1 MADFEPPCYTAAKEC
16 IARGLAVMPL
26 KPGTKEPATVHG
38 TKDAS
43 DNPEQA
49 EFWWR
54 QGAYAGDARG
64 DPDCNIGVACGEPSH
79 GFFAIDFD
87 THEGSGNGLDF
98 KREWEVENGELPET
112 WTAVTGSGGLQMY
125 YRSARDIRNSSNQA
139 IGVDVRGHGGFVVFP
154 PSLHPCGEHYEW
166 SVSPDDCE
174 LADAD
179 DTVYRFLDAV
189 QPVKRGED
197 GWRADRVEVPDRIAE
212 NRNDTLFRFGRSLLS
227 KNVDH
232 ATVELTIR
240 ALNAERCDPP
250 LGEAELRKLI
260 GSINSKEPG
269 NAERDA
275 RRAASVPTTSTAN
288 VEVAE
293 IIERVGGIR
302 RQGGGIVC
310 NKLARVVMEANM
322 ARIIDGAPAVWTG
335 SRWEF
340 GTRAINRCVLDVAD
354 DAKKSD
360 KSEVVSYIMDRAP
373 GVSSDSAF
381 DGRAYVQFADCTV
394 DASTMERVDPE
405 PGMFIIGT
413 LAVDY
418 EPDAPEN
425 EADAFLWSV
434 AGNDPDV
441 FQALCEVIGVCMCS
455 KRVISQSPMLI
466 GRAGGAS
473 GRASN
478 GKSTFLNWVRSI
490 LGTQNVTSLDIA
502 TLGQRF
508 QAGRVVGK
516 LANLGDDIPDG
527 FLKGD
532 ELSIF
537 KKLVTGDSI
546 FTDVK
551 NGDGFEFRPAAT
563 MVFSMNAVPRLSD
576 TTDGVFRRLHFIP
589 FRSRFAPGTPGY
601 DPDMARK
608 LARPEVMRRGAVLGL
623 IALNALIQ
631 EGGGLHPVPDMVAE
645 VEEVRQDN
653 DSVLRWIDD
662 CCIDKNALDGR
673 VVADVYAEYADWC
686 RASGERNPFSR
697 RAWTARIRDAANHI
711 CGGYAG
717 YDYAITSKPAKVGG
731 SSKAVRVFDIQV
743 QG

>member
-1 MADFEPPCYTAAKEC
+1 MADFEPPCYTAARDC
-16 IARGLAVMPL
+16 IARGLAVIPL

-87 THEGSGNGLDF
+87 MHEGSGNGLDF
-98 KREWEVENGELPET
+98 KREWEIENGELPET
-112 WTAVTGSGGLQMY
+112 WTAITGSGGLQMY
-125 YRSARDIRNSSNQA
+125 YRSARDIRNSSNQS
-139 IGVDVRGHGGFVVFP
+139 IGVDVRGRGGFVVFP

-197 GWRADRVEVPDRIAE
+197 GWRADRVEVPDRIATD
-212 NRNDTLFRFGRSLLS
+212 RNDRLFSIGRSFLS
-227 KNVDH
+227 KGIDH
-232 ATVELTIR
+232 ATVETMVR

-250 LGEAELRKLI
+250 LGDAELRKLI

-275 RRAASVPTTSTAN
+275 RRAASSTAP

-293 IIERVGGIR
+293 AVENVGGIR
-302 RQGGGIVC
+302 GKGGGIVC
-310 NKLARVVMEANM
+310 NRLARVVMEANM

-394 DASTMERVDPE
+394 DASTMGRVDPV
-405 PGMFIIGT
+405 PDMFIIGT

-418 EPDAPEN
+418 EPNAPEN
-425 EADAFLWSV
+425 DADAFLWSV
-434 AGNDPDV
+434 AGGDPDV

-473 GRASN
+473 GKASN

-601 DPDMARK
+601 DPDMPKR
-608 LARPEVMRRGAVLGL
+608 LARPEVMRRGALLGL
-623 IALNALIQ
+623 TALNAMLE
-631 EGGGLHPVPDMVAE
+631 EGIGLHPVPDMVAE
-645 VEEVRQDN
+645 VAEVRQDN
-653 DSVLRWIDD
+653 DSVLRWLYD
-662 CCIDKNALDGR
+662 CGVTAEALNGR
-673 VVADVYAEYADWC
+673 VVATVYDEYKQWC
-686 RASGERNPFSR
+686 DESGEHNPFARRTWTSR
-697 RAWTARIRDAANHI
+697 VKEAVTFCHVQDGNELEVASVRPDGFGKTARTFVLSRSD
-711 CGGYAG
+711 
-717 YDYAITSKPAKVGG
+717 
-731 SSKAVRVFDIQV
+731 
-743 QG
+743 

>member
-112 WTAVTGSGGLQMY
+112 WTAITGSGGLQMY
-125 YRSARDIRNSSNQA
+125 YRSARDIRNSSNQS
-139 IGVDVRGHGGFVVFP
+139 IGVDVRGRGGFVVFP

-197 GWRADRVEVPDRIAE
+197 GWRADRVEVPDRIATD
-212 NRNDTLFRFGRSLLS
+212 RNDRLFSIGRSFLS
-227 KNVDH
+227 KGIDH
-232 ATVELTIR
+232 ATVETMVR

-275 RRAASVPTTSTAN
+275 RNGGVTAADIAELESRHGPLHGSRGGLNSN
-288 VEVAE
+288 V
-293 IIERVGGIR
+293 
-302 RQGGGIVC
+302 
-310 NKLARVVMEANM
+310 LARMVMDRNM

-335 SRWEF
+335 EHWEF
-340 GTRAINRCVLDVAD
+340 GSHAIGKCCLEIAD
-354 DAKKSD
+354 NAKKAD
-360 KSEVVSYIMDRAP
+360 KSEVLSYIMDKAP
-373 GVSSDSAF
+373 HVSADNSF
-381 DGRAYVQFADCTV
+381 DGRHYVQFKNCTFDV
-394 DASTMERVDPE
+394 MEWREVE
-405 PGMFIIGT
+405 PSPSMYITNKLPVELDFTIG
-413 LAVDY
+413 
-418 EPDAPEN
+418 PN
-425 EADAFLWSV
+425 EADAFLDSIADGDADVV
-434 AGNDPDV
+434 A
-441 FQALCEVIGVCMCS
+441 ALKEVMGACMCS
-455 KRVISQSPMLI
+455 KRVLSQSPMLI

-473 GRASN
+473 GKASN
-478 GKSTFLNWVRSI
+478 GKSTFLNWLRQI
-490 LGTQNVTSLDIA
+490 LGTENVSSLDIS

-601 DPDMARK
+601 DPDMPKR
-608 LARPEVMRRGAVLGL
+608 LARPEVMRRGALLGL
-623 IALNALIQ
+623 TALNAMLE
-631 EGGGLHPVPDMVAE
+631 EGIGLHPVPDMVAE

-653 DSVLRWIDD
+653 DSVLRWLYD
-662 CCIDKNALDGR
+662 CGVTAEALDGR
-673 VVADVYAEYADWC
+673 VVATVYDEYKQWC
-686 RASGERNPFSR
+686 DESGERNPFARRTWTSR
-697 RAWTARIRDAANHI
+697 VKEAVTFCHVQDGNALEVASVRPDGLGKTARTFVLSRSD
-711 CGGYAG
+711 
-717 YDYAITSKPAKVGG
+717 
-731 SSKAVRVFDIQV
+731 
-743 QG
+743 